1 MLRQISVLL
10 GLSAGL
16 LAGSAA
22 FAAEAGKLV
31 FVTGQVTVAGT
42 AAKQDRAVQEGDEL
56 VTGADGYVYVKT
68 VDSGFLILR
77 PNSKARITAYH
88 IDPANPANTRV
99 KFELLGGVARSISGQ
114 GVKAARQNFRFN
126 TPVAAIGVRGTDFI
140 VYTDQ
145 QTSRVAV
152 VSGGIVVSNFSGAC
166 GPEGGGPCEGNTSRE
181 LFAGQAG
188 MLLQVRRGEHAPQ
201 LLRGGPALSP
211 DQAAPPRQ
219 DEPSGKPAGAVTSP
233 TMLPGADPVP
243 NLEVQKAAALSG
255 GKPTSAQNNDTGSIK
270 PPVDV
275 VVNPEPTPTPTPVPE
290 PVVPP
295 VVAPEPQPPVVV
307 IPPAPVE
314 PPPPLFQGGPEVMWG
329 RYKAIAGQ
337 PADKEF
343 TTKLS
348 GGEYGAAL
356 SIGTAYQIAR
366 LKNTA
371 FVMPRDGSA
380 SFTLYASEA
389 SLQVLGKEPVP
400 ASVKDAQ
407 LSINFETRRFDTG
420 MTVYNESN
428 SVTFTGK
435 GDILMNGTLISDM
448 LGTTSIRG
456 YVAGAKAGEAAYLF
470 KAVGNPRLT
479 AEGAAS
485 WRR

>member
-31 FVTGQVTVAGT
+31 FVTGQVTVAGA

-68 VDSGFLILR
+68 VDNGFLILR

-166 GPEGGGPCEGNTSRE
+166 GPEGGGPCEGNASRE
-181 LFAGQAG
+181 LFAGQSG

-219 DEPSGKPAGAVTSP
+219 DEPAGKPTAVVNPP
-233 TMLPGADPVP
+233 TVLPGADPVP
-243 NLEVQKAAALSG
+243 NLEVQKAAALNG
-255 GKPTSAQNNDTGSIK
+255 GKPVSQNNDTGSIK

-275 VVNPEPTPTPTPVPE
+275 VVNPLPEPTPTPTPD

-295 VVAPEPQPPVVV
+295 VVQEPQAPVVV
-307 IPPAPVE
+307 VPPAPVE
-314 PPPPLFQGGPEVMWG
+314 PPPPLFQGVPEVMWG
-329 RYKAIAGQ
+329 RYKAIAGLS
-337 PADKEF
+337 ADKEF

-348 GGEYGAAL
+348 GGEYGAAA

-389 SLQVLGKEPVP
+389 SLQVTGQQPVQ
-400 ASVKDAQ
+400 AAVKDAQ
-407 LSINFETRRFDTG
+407 LNINFETRRFDTG

-428 SVTFTGK
+428 SLTFTGK
-435 GDILMNGTLISDM
+435 GDILTNGTMVSDQ
-448 LGTTSIRG
+448 LSTTKIQG
-456 YVAGAKAGEAAYLF
+456 YLAGAKAGEAAYLF
-470 KAVGNPRLT
+470 KAVGNPKLT
-479 AEGAAS
+479 AEGATS